1 MAKNYTFAEAVK
13 IIAEGKDTEVI
24 QELGKRFPLMLHYVS
39 KVVAKAGEDFVA
51 LASKMPE
58 FLTANKVNAAL
69 KSDASEADETE
80 SEETEAEEVK
90 EVKEEKAEAKTE
102 EAPKG
107 KRGRKPKAESE
118 KVEKVE
124 KKEEKEAEDEYS
136 AMGAKELFLE
146 CKKRGIKVEPKKPS
160 AFYADLLRKDDA
172 AKKSDDEDWDDGE
185 DSKDSD
191 DEDWDI

>member
-13 IIAEGKDTEVI
+13 IIAEGTDKEVI
-24 QELGKRFPLMLHYVS
+24 QELGKRFPLMLHHVS
-39 KVVAKAGEDFVA
+39 KVVAKAGDDFVE
-51 LASKMPE
+51 LASRMPE

-69 KSDASEADETE
+69 RGASNSEDTETE
-80 SEETEAEEVK
+80 EETEATEEAK
-90 EVKEEKAEAKTE
+90 EAKTAAKE

-118 KVEKVE
+118 KVVEE
-124 KKEEKEAEDEYS
+124 KKEVKEAEDEYTS
-136 AMGAKELFLE
+136 MGAKELFLE

-160 AFYADLLRKDDA
+160 AFYAELLRKDDA
-172 AKKSDDEDWDDGE
+172 DKKAEEDDDSWDE
-185 DSKDSD
+185 PAEKDSD